1 MSILLSLTAGQPAPE
16 PEVRDAS
23 LAKYRRR
30 AGVYD
35 LTCGPTWPI
44 RRRAVARLGLV
55 PGDRVLDVA
64 CGTGLSLRL
73 LIEGVGR
80 EGKVVGFDHSPEM
93 LERARAKVTAAGW
106 GNVDLHHAFAQGIT
120 SAEPFDALLFHYT
133 HDVMRSE
140 VALDAILACAKPGAR
155 VVVAGIKYFPRYLAP
170 LNWWVYWK
178 NCAYNGRPGELATPW
193 DRIAPRLCDWHMEVT
208 QWGMGYIAVG
218 RVPGPLSGAASR
230 TRQPS
235 TRDLSPAA
243 DPA

>member
-16 PEVRDAS
+16 PDVRDAS

-44 RRRAVARLGLV
+44 RRRAVAWLDLAPRQ
-55 PGDRVLDVA
+55 RVLDVA
-64 CGTGLSLRL
+64 CGTGMSLKL
-73 LIEGVGR
+73 LRDGVGR

-93 LERARAKVTAAGW
+93 LERARDKVSAAGW
-106 GNVDLHHAFAQGIT
+106 ENVELHHAFAQGIS

-133 HDVMRSE
+133 HDVLRSE

-155 VVVAGIKYFPRYLAP
+155 VVVAGIKYFPRHLAP

-178 NCAYNGRPGELATPW
+178 NCGYNGRPGELATPW
-193 DRIAPRLCDWHMEVT
+193 DRIAPRLTDWHMEVT
-208 QWGMGYIAVG
+208 QWGMGYLAVG
-218 RVPGPLSGAASR
+218 RVPGQAADPAPRSGQA
-230 TRQPS
+230 P
-235 TRDLSPAA
+235 TRDLSPATA
-243 DPA
+243 LV